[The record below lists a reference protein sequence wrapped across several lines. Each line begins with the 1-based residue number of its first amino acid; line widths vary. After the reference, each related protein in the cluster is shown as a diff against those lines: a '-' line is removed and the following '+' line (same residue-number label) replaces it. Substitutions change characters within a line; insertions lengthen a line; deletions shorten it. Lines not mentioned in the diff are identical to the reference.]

1 MSGRHW
7 LWVGILVCYIAI
19 AGAPWHSEPSV
30 RRAAALTAVALVLW
44 TSEVAPLG
52 VVALAIPLLAGLS
65 GVLSWNDALAAWG
78 NPIVFLFL
86 GAFLLARAL
95 EKHRTFD
102 GLLASAALRHAARNP
117 IALSGAVLL
126 LSGTLSTIQNNTA
139 VAALLLPLVTP
150 LARGCGS
157 PAAPLLALTYGATFG
172 GLATPVG
179 TAPNF
184 MGYAQI
190 KQLDPQMNFV
200 AWLTFGV
207 PAWLGTTAIGWAVL
221 LPFSRAHSA
230 PANANV
236 APPPPHLSTHLAL
249 DDSPDSTTPFARRA
263 AIAAFALTALVWL
276 GSGVVLSATS
286 PGDTIA
292 TLAAALSAPAWML
305 KSLEP
310 IADVQVHAWIR
321 AYLPEFL
328 PPLAASLLLFFVRV
342 RPAGPAVLQ
351 RRDFLAID
359 WDTLFL
365 IAGGLCLGAALDKS
379 GAGRA
384 LADALGQLDWP
395 ATATFF
401 AVGAVTV
408 LLSELTSNTATAAL
422 LIPLAASLGPA
433 TGIDPAQ
440 LVCLVALAASLG
452 FALPIS
458 TPPNAIV
465 YGTGLVPLRT
475 MIAAG
480 IVVDALSLL
489 WIVLCVRYLY

>member
-1 MSGRHW
+1 MNGRHW
-7 LWVGILVCYIAI
+7 LWIGVLVCCVAI
-19 AGAPWHSEPSV
+19 ASAPWHSEPSV
-30 RRAAALTAVALVLW
+30 RRATALTAVALILW
-44 TSEVAPLG
+44 ISEVAPLG

-65 GVLSWNDALAAWG
+65 GVLTWADALAAWG

-95 EKHRTFD
+95 EKHRIFD
-102 GLLASAALRHAARNP
+102 GLLASAALRRAAQSP

-126 LSGTLSTIQNNTA
+126 LAGTLSTIQNNTA

-150 LARGCGS
+150 LARGCGAT
-157 PAAPLLALTYGATFG
+157 AAPLLALTYGATFG

-200 AWLTFGV
+200 AWLGFGL
-207 PAWLGTTAIGWAVL
+207 PAWLGTTVIGWAVL
-221 LPFSRAHSA
+221 LLFSRASRA
-230 PANANV
+230 RSLPATV
-236 APPPPHLSTHLAL
+236 ATPAHLSTHAAL
-249 DDSPDSTTPFARRA
+249 DDPPETTPFARRA
-263 AIAAFALTALVWL
+263 AIAAFTMTALVWL
-276 GSGVVLSATS
+276 GTGVVLSATS
-286 PGDTIA
+286 VGDTIA
-292 TLAAALSAPAWML
+292 TLGTALSAPPWLL
-305 KSLEP
+305 KSLDP
-310 IADVQVHAWIR
+310 IADVQIHAWIR

-328 PPLAASLLLFFVRV
+328 PPLAASVLLFFLRI

-365 IAGGLCLGAALDKS
+365 IAGGLCLGAALEKS

-384 LADALGQLDWP
+384 LAEALGQLNWP
-395 ATATFF
+395 ATATFL

-475 MIAAG
+475 MIVAG
-480 IVVDALSLL
+480 VVVDVLSLL
-489 WIVLCVRYLY
+489 WLVLCVRYLY